1 MTKNHGETPKPPKK
15 NDEKPWGNPQ
25 TPKKNDEKNMGRCP
39 QTPTFAKGQG
49 WGEKTIPHPKPKR
62 ICSVAVNPFNRHK
75 KTRKG
80 RAIYTIKGYDRT
92 RAAVSRKRNA

>member
-1 MTKNHGETPKPPKK
+1 MGGTPPNPPKK
-15 NDEKPWGNPQ
+15 NDEKPWGEPPQ
-25 TPKKNDEKNMGRCP
+25 TPPKRMTKKTWGRCP